1 MTTVLIIDDNPDN
14 LRLLSDT
21 LDEAGYRVLIA
32 TDGARSVSQCERA
45 QPDIIL
51 LDVLMPGLDGFETCR
66 RLKQTAS
73 LGRIPII
80 FMTGRGELDDRLR
93 GFEEGAVDYIVKP
106 IMVEEVLARIAAH
119 LQNAQQIKRSEEV
132 LAKGA
137 IAATTVTRSGRLT
150 WLTPTAT
157 HWLNA
162 LEEGEYPIGAL
173 APEPLI
179 QWLHRLD
186 ARATQTAFSLRR
198 GRQTF
203 TAQPTRFSPAADEIL
218 LFLESEN
225 TEWDFEKLKSSFG
238 LTNREVEVLMWIARG
253 KTNRD
258 IAKILDN
265 SPRTVNKHLEHV
277 FEKLGV
283 PTRAAAIAMVLNT
296 KG

>member
-179 QWLHRLD
+179 QWL
-186 ARATQTAFSLRR
+186 
-198 GRQTF
+198 
-203 TAQPTRFSPAADEIL
+203 RFSPAADEIL